1 MTTAGIKALR
11 KIQMGPETTSG
22 SAVAATMIWRGPAVM
37 AEDSQEK
44 VMPDENIGY
53 SSKMTRQYTPKYL
66 TELEFPETEATF
78 EFLPYLLSAGIATV
92 AATTQGS
99 GKVYVYTV
107 PSGDTAG
114 IKTYTI
120 EGGDNKT
127 VEEIEYAFVSEIKLT
142 GKKGEAWMMSAKWFG
157 RQGTVTSFTGA
168 LSPIA
173 VDEMLFQKTK
183 FYIDTTTIGS
193 TQVPNTLLEAS
204 ITIKTGWKPQH
215 TASGNLYFDYA
226 EFTGAEVEMDLTMLN
241 NTTTIADRV
250 LFRADTP
257 RLFRFKCEGDPLTTS
272 ATTYSYKTMVFD
284 MAGVYNEF
292 SAPNDED
299 EGSAVFKAK
308 VIGGYHTTAA
318 KFAEF
323 TVVNQ
328 LASLT

>member
-1 MTTAGIKALR
+1 MPVDT
-11 KIQMGPETTSG
+11 
-22 SAVAATMIWRGPAVM
+22 
-37 AEDSQEK
+37 QEK
-44 VMPDENIGY
+44 VNPDENVGY
-53 SSKMTRQYTPKYL
+53 SSKIARQYTPKYL
-66 TELEFPETEATF
+66 AELEFPETEATF

-157 RQGTVTSFTGA
+157 RQGTVSSFTGA
-168 LSPIA
+168 LTPIA

-183 FYIDTTTIGS
+183 LYIDTTTIGT
-193 TQVPNTLLEAS
+193 TQISNSLLEAS
-204 ITIKTGWKPQH
+204 ITINTGWKPQH
-215 TASGNLYFDYA
+215 TATGNLYFDYA
-226 EFTGAEVEMDLTMLN
+226 EFTGAEVELEMTLLN
-241 NTTTIADRV
+241 NTTTIAERV
-250 LFRADTP
+250 LWRADTP
-257 RLFRFKCEGDPLTTS
+257 RLFRFKCEGDALTTS
-272 ATTYSYKTMVFD
+272 ATTYSYKTMIFD
-284 MAGVYNEF
+284 MAGMYSEF
-292 SAPNDED
+292 SSPNDED
-299 EGSAVFKAK
+299 EGSAVFKVKAF
-308 VIGGYHTTAA
+308 GGYHSTAA

-328 LASLT
+328 LATLT